1 MKYVYMVINTEHAVD
16 VDWNTVVQADIN
28 TVRFNK
34 DKSKLILKSNHGIP
48 SWYVDKPIYNQTQIK
63 QLLATPA
70 W

>member
-34 DKSKLILKSNHGIP
+34 DKSKIILKSNHGIP
-48 SWYVDKPIYNQTQIK
+48 SWYVNKPVYNQNQIK